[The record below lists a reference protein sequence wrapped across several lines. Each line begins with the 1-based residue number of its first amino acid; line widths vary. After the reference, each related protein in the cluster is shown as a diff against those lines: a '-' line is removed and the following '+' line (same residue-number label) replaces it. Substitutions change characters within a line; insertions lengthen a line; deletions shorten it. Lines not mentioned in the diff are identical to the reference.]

1 MKKTL
6 LKKVLRIKK
15 PRFYLGIPILLS
27 ISSFSFAN
35 ALPKGLN
42 NMPNATLNAT
52 TNATV
57 TVTGKVTDHSNGQTL
72 PGVSIKVKGS
82 DVGTVT
88 NIDGAFSIQVP
99 DNAVLVFSYVGYD
112 SAEAPVKGKANL
124 NISLQVSARNL
135 NEVIVVGY
143 GTQKKTSVT
152 AAVSTIKA
160 ADIAMKPVVNLS
172 NSLVGRASGL
182 IITQGS
188 GEPGFDGSNIQIR
201 GTGSIGGTQPLLVVD
216 GVPRDFTRLDP
227 NSIANISVLKDAAA
241 VAPYGVAGANGVI
254 LVTTKQGKTGAPVL
268 SYNGYVGFQ
277 NPTKVPTFVTGY
289 QYALMR
295 NEANINDGI
304 PTPAYNAAQLQKFQ
318 DQSDPDVYAD
328 AHPLQDIIKPNRLIT
343 YHNLSLTGGS
353 DNFKY
358 FTGLAYT
365 HQDGMWDPTYL
376 DKYNATLNLTANATK
391 TTTVNFSVNS
401 WIEDQH
407 FPAFGAG
414 SILNQAQRQAPY
426 VPTLYSNG
434 LNSGYIGQSTYGEI
448 YYSGYQFNENPAT
461 QSQFSI
467 DQKLPVKG
475 LSLKGVVS
483 FDIGPDPLFNTQNSV
498 QRISSLP
505 IPFYIVDPTT
515 TPYTYNKGLQG
526 SQSPSFEERYYQT
539 HSFTYQGILSY
550 QRSFGKSDI
559 GFTGVVE
566 ARRVKSE
573 QFTAKRIDYG
583 LNIDELDF
591 GGPAPADATNS
602 GSSSGQKQIG
612 YVYRATYA
620 YAKKYLFEASG
631 RYDGSYLFA
640 PGKRFGFFPSFGA
653 GWLLSEEKFIKDNFT
668 WIDNLKIRGSYGQSG
683 AYPRSGGNILTYQ
696 YLSPYNLGG
705 GAVLNGAATQGI
717 SEAQQG
723 NPNITWERA
732 KKSNIGFETTLWKGL
747 LSIEAD
753 YFYEKRSNMLIGTSS
768 VLPGEYGI
776 GQGLVNAGIMTNHGI
791 DLSIRSSH
799 SFSNDLRLDVT
810 GTFTYAKNKLLQTFE
825 NSATYDNP
833 NRRQTGR
840 PLGTQFG
847 YQALG
852 YFGTSDFVDPTS
864 TNPTL
869 KPGIPKPSF
878 GPVHPG
884 DLQYADLNN
893 DGKIDANDQT
903 VIGRTQTPEIIYGL
917 EPHLIFKN
925 FDLDLLIQGTA
936 NSDIQLSNYFVFPFL
951 GSGSASE
958 LAFGN
963 TWTPTNTNA
972 LYPRITGTPSA
983 NNTQTSSW
991 FMRNDAYIRLR
1002 SFELG
1007 YTFSNKIL
1015 HNAIKSL
1022 RVYAAGQNVFTWT
1035 PNIKEIIDPENAGA
1049 NQNYYQQ
1056 RVLSIGVNASF

>member
-6 LKKVLRIKK
+6 LKKVLLTKK

-35 ALPKGLN
+35 TLPKGSN
-42 NMPNATLNAT
+42 NIPNVTLNAT

-57 TVTGKVTDHSNGQTL
+57 TVTGKVTDHTNGQTL
-72 PGVSIKVKGS
+72 PGVSVKVKGS
-82 DVGTVT
+82 DIGTVT
-88 NIDGAFSIQVP
+88 NIDGTFSIQVP
-99 DNAVLVFSYVGYD
+99 DNGVLVFSYVGYD

-182 IITQGS
+182 IITQSS

-304 PTPAYNAAQLQKFQ
+304 PTPAYDAVQLQKFQ

-358 FTGLAYT
+358 FTALAYT

-747 LSIEAD
+747 LSVEAD

-852 YFGTSDFVDPTS
+852 YFSTSDFVDPAS